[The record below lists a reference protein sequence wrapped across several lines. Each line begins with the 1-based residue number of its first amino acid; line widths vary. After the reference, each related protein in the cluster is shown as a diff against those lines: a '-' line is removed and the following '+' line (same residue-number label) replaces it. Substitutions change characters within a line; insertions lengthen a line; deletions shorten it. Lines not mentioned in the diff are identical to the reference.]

1 MRSTQTYVIIRIRLA
16 WNRRH
21 CTLRVC
27 RHFLRQTVR
36 TGLEWLPRP
45 FIYFSSFSR
54 VTLAVPVVLLRES
67 KREGERGGGGDS
79 RASLTIG
86 FFVPQTPLSTKKLT
100 QLRLTRSCTYSVLS
114 ASSVQKEQ
122 KPTRRIGTAQSARA
136 VGCYRFTTH
145 EHGVFPAAFS
155 FFSSISFDT
164 SFSS

>member
-36 TGLEWLPRP
+36 TGLERLPRP
-45 FIYFSSFSR
+45 FIYLSSFSC
-54 VTLAVPVVLLRES
+54 VTLSLLSRLFFFGRVRE
-67 KREGERGGGGDS
+67 RERERGS
-79 RASLTIG
+79 RTSLTIG

-145 EHGVFPAAFS
+145 EHGVFSAAFS
-155 FFSSISFDT
+155 PFSSISFDT